1 MHDHFDPVPW
11 MLSGTGGRRTYEDR
25 LAVHRAELRLMEPV
39 RPSRVR
45 SMMERARAAV
55 LPTRATEPV
64 CCPA

>member
-1 MHDHFDPVPW
+1 MHFHLGPVPW
-11 MLSGTGGRRTYEDR
+11 MLSGTDGRRVHEDR

-55 LPTRATEPV
+55 LPPRATEPA